1 VSEDFFLSGRFGF
14 KVDTD
19 FTFDSDF
26 EELEE
31 FIDLELENL

>member
-1 VSEDFFLSGRFGF
+1 VLEDFFSTERVGF
-14 KVDTD
+14 KIDND
-19 FTFDSDF
+19 FNFDSDF